1 MTKVK
6 KGTGMLKSV
15 PVPLLKAL
23 VNGNVVPFVGAGF
36 SKNCDGPAD
45 FEMPDWKTLGRAVA
59 EEIVD
64 YEYDDNPI
72 EALSVYDA
80 QYKRPSLV
88 EVLRN
93 ILNVTKI
100 RPGEAHHLLVK
111 CFKSIICTTN
121 FDSLLE
127 MALAELGISHAV
139 VTSEAG
145 LSTLVEDGVT
155 LIKAHGDLN
164 HPDKM
169 VATEDDYDLFV
180 SRNPLLCT
188 FISSLFITRTLL
200 LVGYSLED
208 DDLRQLLRIV
218 QDRLGKMARP
228 IYSIQVAATPEVVA
242 RFKRR
247 GVDVINLSQP
257 KGMAYKETITEF
269 LRQLGSYIDEESQK
283 QVSSNEEDSKEQLL
297 LSSSDN
303 KLCFVS
309 CPQSRIAFLKKLLNP
324 VIRKCG
330 AVPFWADEVIAKDG
344 IHYRN
349 AIDAAF
355 NRSGVKI
362 VDISGKD
369 NVAVSLLSAYN
380 KYDERI
386 ILIESDAQSQCK
398 KACVGGRDVL
408 AYRIESEGEEDLF
421 EANERVLGA
430 IGGRIARIYG
440 NVESSSAEIDSAE
453 RLFADGEY
461 NAAVITAWIALER
474 EIRKGNGYVDS
485 KSFIYRLNEL
495 AKGDDDLRRK
505 SIQLRN
511 MRNYIVHGV
520 EEARRKDA
528 RFAIDTVTKLLPIQ
542 RKHDRGR

>member
-1 MTKVK
+1 MTKIK
-6 KGTGMLKSV
+6 KGAGILKSV
-15 PVPLLKAL
+15 PMPLLKAL

-36 SKNCDGPAD
+36 SKNCEGPAG
-45 FEMPDWKTLGRAVA
+45 FEMPDWKALGRAVA
-59 EEIVD
+59 EEIAD

-72 EALSVYDA
+72 EALSVYDV
-80 QYKRPSLV
+80 QYKRSSLV
-88 EVLRN
+88 EVLRT

-121 FDSLLE
+121 FDCLLE
-127 MALAELGISHAV
+127 MALAESGISHVV

-169 VATEDDYDLFV
+169 VVTEDDYDLFV

-257 KGMAYKETITEF
+257 KGMTYKETITEF
-269 LRQLGSYIDEESQK
+269 LRQIYSYIDEESQK

-324 VIRKCG
+324 VIRDCG
-330 AVPFWADEVIAKDG
+330 AVPFWPDEVIAKDG
-344 IHYRN
+344 MHYRN
-349 AIDAAF
+349 AIAAAI
-355 NRSGVKI
+355 NRSSVKF
-362 VDISGKD
+362 VDISEKD
-369 NVAVSLLSAYN
+369 KVPAPLLLACN
-380 KYDERI
+380 NYDDRI
-386 ILIESDAQSQCK
+386 ILIESGAQGRCE
-398 KACVGGRDVL
+398 KAHVGGCDILR
-408 AYRIESEGEEDLF
+408 YSIEVGEEDLF
-421 EANERVLGA
+421 GVNEEFQNA
-430 IGGRIARIYG
+430 IRGRLASIYG
-440 NVESSSAEIDSAE
+440 TPEFSRVEMNSAE
-453 RLFADGEY
+453 RLFDGGEY
-461 NAAVITAWIALER
+461 NAAVITAWIALEG
-474 EIRKGNGYVDS
+474 EMRKGNGRIDL
-485 KSFIYRLNEL
+485 KDFNYRLNEL
-495 AKGDDDLRRK
+495 VQGDDELRRD
-505 SIQLRN
+505 SIQLRKL
-511 MRNYIVHGV
+511 RNYIVHGV
-520 EEARRKDA
+520 EEAKRKDA
-528 RFAIDTVTKLLPIQ
+528 RFAIEVVTKLLSLKRIG
-542 RKHDRGR
+542 K